1 MADVITL
8 EDILFEDEKDVMEK
22 EDFAVTDMDTANWA
36 FKMYADSHYKVE
48 TLKAK
53 VKEWKRRLDD
63 WLKSATAEYDKTMEV
78 MQYHLEPYVRESL
91 NGGKKKS
98 IPFLGGKAGF
108 RTTPQTV
115 NITDEAA
122 LIEWAE
128 KNAPEAVKKTISKS
142 AIAPYVKGGIVP
154 GAELVDGEER
164 FYITPDKVKEIPGNA
179 VE

>member
-8 EDILFEDEKDVMEK
+8 EDILFDEEKGVAEK
-22 EDFAVTDMDTANWA
+22 EDFAVKDMDTANWA
-36 FKMYADSHYKVE
+36 FKVYADSHYKVE
-48 TLKAK
+48 ALKTK

-63 WLKSATAEYDKTMEV
+63 WLKSTAAEYEKSMEV
-78 MQYHLEPYVRESL
+78 MQYHLEPYVKESL
-91 NGGKKKS
+91 AGGKKKS
-98 IPFLGGKAGF
+98 LSFLGGKAGF

-115 NITDEAA
+115 TITDEAA

-128 KNAPEAVKKTISKS
+128 KNAPEAVKKTISKT

-164 FYITPDKVKEIPGNA
+164 FYITPDKVKEISGNA
-179 VE
+179 VQ